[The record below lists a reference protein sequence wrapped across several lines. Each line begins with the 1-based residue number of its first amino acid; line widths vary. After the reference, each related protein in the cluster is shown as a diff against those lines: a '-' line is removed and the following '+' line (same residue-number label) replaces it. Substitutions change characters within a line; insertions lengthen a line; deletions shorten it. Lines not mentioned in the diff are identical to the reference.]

1 MFSHVLISPV
11 RPGAFVRTFT
21 EVRLMNASID
31 IRTDEGKVPQSGIDS
46 TWYQGTADVHF
57 KFLV

>member
-46 TWYQGTADVHF
+46 TADVHF
-57 KFLV
+57 KFIV

>member
-21 EVRLMNASID
+21 RARLMNASID

-46 TWYQGTADVHF
+46 TSTADVHF
-57 KFLV
+57 KCIV

>member
-21 EVRLMNASID
+21 EVCLMNASMD
-31 IRTDEGKVPQSGIDS
+31 KRTDEAKGIDS
-46 TWYQGTADVHF
+46 TADVYF
-57 KFLV
+57 KFIV